1 MTNSMKTIH
10 INTASPYDVHIGS
23 GLLNSMGK
31 LLPEKILRGAEAGGK
46 AVLITDTNVEP
57 LYGERVSK
65 SLEKLGFHVLKAVI
79 PAGEESKS
87 GEQYLRLLSFMAA
100 DHVSRSDVI
109 FALGGGVTGD
119 MAGFLAATYQ
129 RGIDFAQLPTTLL
142 AAVDSSVG
150 GKTAINLPEGKNLV
164 GAFKQPACVIM
175 DTDTLKTLPEDVF
188 ADGCAEVIKYGMIWD
203 AVLFEELQNHVLV
216 WPDCRG
222 DDVLMAD
229 IIARC
234 VDIKRQVV
242 VQDEE
247 DRGIRNM
254 LNFGHTIGHSIEK
267 NSHFEIR
274 HGQAVAM
281 GMMIVTEAAEKAG
294 ICQAG
299 VTAQLRNLLTAC
311 NLPTEAPYSMELL
324 LEGMRSDKKIQGQ
337 EINLILP
344 QRIGQCIIRHM
355 TLTDAQKLLAGE
367 A

>member
-1 MTNSMKTIH
+1 MTDWKRSIH
-10 INTASPYDVHIGS
+10 INTARPYDVHVGPGI
-23 GLLNSMGK
+23 LAQMGQ
-31 LLPEKILRGAEAGGK
+31 LLPEKILGVGAEGGK
-46 AVLITDTNVEP
+46 AVLITDANVET
-57 LYGERVSK
+57 LYAAQVRTE
-65 SLEKLGFHVLKAVI
+65 LEGLGFTVYQAVM

-87 GEQYLRLLSFMAA
+87 GIQYLNLLSWMSEE
-100 DHVSRSDVI
+100 HVSRSDVI
-109 FALGGGVTGD
+109 FALGGGVVGD

-129 RGIDFAQLPTTLL
+129 RGMEFVQLPTTLL

-175 DTDTLKTLPEDVF
+175 DTDTLETLPEDVF

-203 AVLFEELQNHVLV
+203 ESLFHNLQTMET
-216 WPDCRG
+216 G
-222 DDVLMAD
+222 D
-229 IIARC
+229 IISRC

-247 DRGIRNM
+247 DRGIRNI

-274 HGQAVAM
+274 HGQAVAI

-294 ICQAG
+294 ICQTG

>member
-1 MTNSMKTIH
+1 MTDWKRSIH
-10 INTASPYDVHIGS
+10 INTARPYNVHVGPGI
-23 GLLNSMGK
+23 LAQMGQ
-31 LLPEKILRGAEAGGK
+31 LLPAKILGVGAAGGK
-46 AVLITDTNVEP
+46 AVLITDENVEP
-57 LYGERVSK
+57 LYAADVRTE
-65 SLEKLGFHVLKAVI
+65 LEGLGFTICQAVM
-79 PAGEESKS
+79 PAGEESKN
-87 GEQYLRLLSFMAA
+87 GTQYLSLLSWMAEE
-100 DHVSRSDVI
+100 HVSRSDCI
-109 FALGGGVTGD
+109 FALGGGVIGD

-129 RGIDFAQLPTTLL
+129 RGIDFVQLPTTLL

-164 GAFKQPACVIM
+164 GAFKQPVCVIM

-222 DDVLMAD
+222 DDVLMTD

-281 GMMIVTEAAEKAG
+281 GMMIVTEAAEREG
-294 ICQAG
+294 ICQDG
-299 VTAQLRNLLTAC
+299 VTAQLRNLLTAF
-311 NLPTEAPYSMELL
+311 NLATEAPYSMELL

-344 QRIGQCIIRHM
+344 KQIGQCIIRRM
-355 TLTDAQKLLAGE
+355 TLSDAQKLLAGE